1 MIRDPD
7 RSIAR
12 LVSRLCPASQRFIRF
27 HRIFE
32 ASQFMR
38 KALGKVETIGERHPL
53 LTSFSAN
60 ARAVPRTSACAN
72 NGLSTALAKSRD
84 VLDRQTIPSH
94 TEISYAIWCRLA
106 V

>member
-53 LTSFSAN
+53 LPSFSVN
-60 ARAVPRTSACAN
+60 ARAVP
-72 NGLSTALAKSRD
+72 LAGRMREKRPEYGSRSRL
-84 VLDRQTIPSH
+84 VIFSIDRVYPCILRQSML
-94 TEISYAIWCRLA
+94 YC
-106 V
+106 